1 VRVARRGYQFAMDVG
16 NSQCSQVQALRN
28 AIAGELNHG
37 NEIHK
42 TSVKIFETK
51 AFSID
56 LHQLNCTWLRF

>member
-1 VRVARRGYQFAMDVG
+1 
-16 NSQCSQVQALRN
+16 VQALRN
-28 AIAGELNHG
+28 AVTSELNHG

-42 TSVKIFETK
+42 TSVKVVEIK